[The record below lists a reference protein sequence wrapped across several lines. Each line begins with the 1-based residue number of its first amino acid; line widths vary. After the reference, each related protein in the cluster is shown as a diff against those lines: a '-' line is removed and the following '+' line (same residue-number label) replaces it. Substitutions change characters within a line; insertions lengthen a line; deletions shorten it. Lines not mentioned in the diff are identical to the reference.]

1 MSRVKTRR
9 SPGEVV
15 NKHARAIESRTS
27 TTPPSD
33 EIQRAL
39 EQVFAPLGPEVMK
52 AVLAFEQIP
61 GAGMSGMSDITER
74 VWYQKATTLLSHA
87 LMPEFDLAC
96 KSAQST
102 IFEQQ
107 VQKQSGPSF
116 NGLLVNAQIAR
127 VTTMRRIVEHLLKGS
142 ATTPPTPRAN
152 HGVRTTA
159 KTVIVSPSQ
168 EIPLSIFAPAEN
180 PVAAF
185 QARERALIA
194 LAAKVPERILPL
206 AGFRQ
211 IVDRRLQF
219 GRGEEFLDKL
229 HVSIRKAH
237 RRTRTADPLQVD
249 QLLLTMAQHW
259 MNPDYP
265 LWMMREPAATKVLNV
280 VFKLDGDLTEAF
292 RERRRKHFP
301 GPSAYFILDVSVEK
315 NDDLRQIKA
324 YKLSGNET
332 IGL

>member
-1 MSRVKTRR
+1 MSRAKTRR
-9 SPGEVV
+9 SLGEVV
-15 NKHARAIESRTS
+15 KKHAQAIESRTS
-27 TTPPSD
+27 ATPPSD
-33 EIQRAL
+33 ELQRAL
-39 EQVFAPLGPEVMK
+39 EQVFAPLGSEVTK

-61 GAGMSGMSDITER
+61 GAGVSGMSDITER
-74 VWYQKATTLLSHA
+74 VWYQTATTLLSHA
-87 LMPEFDLAC
+87 LMPEFDLEN

-107 VQKQSGPSF
+107 VQKSGLRF
-116 NGLLVNAQIAR
+116 NGLLVNAQITR
-127 VTTMRRIVEHLLKGS
+127 VTTMRRIVEHMLKGS
-142 ATTPPTPRAN
+142 ATTPPAPRAD

-159 KTVIVSPSQ
+159 KTETVSPSQ
-168 EIPLSIFAPAEN
+168 ELPLSIFAPLEN

-211 IVDRRLQF
+211 IVDRRLQL

-229 HVSIRKAH
+229 HVSIRKAR

-259 MNPDYP
+259 VNPDYP
-265 LWMMREPAATKVLNV
+265 LWMMREPAATKVLNT
-280 VFKLDGDLTEAF
+280 VFRLSGDLTEAF

-301 GPSAYFILDVSVEK
+301 GSLAYFILDVSVEK
-315 NDDLRQIKA
+315 VSGDLRQIKT
-324 YKLSGNET
+324 YKLSGNES
-332 IGL
+332 IEL